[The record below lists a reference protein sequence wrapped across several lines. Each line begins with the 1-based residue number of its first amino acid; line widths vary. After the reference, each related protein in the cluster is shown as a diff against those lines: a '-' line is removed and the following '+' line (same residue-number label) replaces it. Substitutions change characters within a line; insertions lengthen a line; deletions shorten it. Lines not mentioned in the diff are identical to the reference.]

1 MTSYCTESLKKQ
13 GNVLIKV
20 EFFHTMEKLQNTK
33 AAAQNV
39 MMTCIG
45 YNTCCQEQVQI
56 ARLLAK
62 NEQNIQQET
71 DVMSR
76 FKI

>member
-1 MTSYCTESLKKQ
+1 
-13 GNVLIKV
+13 
-20 EFFHTMEKLQNTK
+20 MEKLQNTK

-45 YNTCCQEQVQI
+45 YSTCCQEQVQI